1 MIYCLPAFVFS
12 SCRLLAHLFP
22 ELNVLVETVSN
33 NRERWVTLEDGH
45 VVSPM
50 EILTNDID

>member
-1 MIYCLPAFVFS
+1 MKLIKDVIILS
-12 SCRLLAHLFP
+12 LRLLAQLFP
-22 ELNVLVETVSN
+22 DLKVLVDTVSS
-33 NRERWVTLEDGH
+33 NRDRWVTLEDGH